1 MLDPNP
7 PPRVRGQ
14 TSGGGRQT
22 FKLKIEDADVDM
34 AAKRASLDRIVKR
47 AEAEESKMI
56 AERERR
62 EAEEADEVAKK
73 ERAEANAA
81 KAKYFEKVALK
92 MGIVWRDKAMKAA
105 RRRKRAELRR

>member
-47 AEAEESKMI
+47 AEAEECGWGTTD
-56 AERERR
+56 
-62 EAEEADEVAKK
+62 EESQAIYAAQQPENPHRV
-73 ERAEANAA
+73 RATT
-81 KAKYFEKVALK
+81 
-92 MGIVWRDKAMKAA
+92 
-105 RRRKRAELRR
+105 